1 MLTRTES
8 WEIAGDLSDKLTL
21 RQKNNI
27 GREFGG
33 DTFDGNDTKIMYSI
47 SVDYLNN
54 VDKRLNYLAKLL
66 KEKKLINTNVKCMR
80 GMKSILLKL
89 IKNLNKIEGEKYG
102 NSRADKK

>member
-33 DTFDGNDTKIMYSI
+33 DTFDGDNDMKITYNI
-47 SVDYLNN
+47 SVEYLNN

-66 KEKKLINTNVKCMR
+66 KEKKLVNTNVKCMR

-89 IKNLNKIEGEKYG
+89 IKNLNKIEG
-102 NSRADKK
+102 